1 MSNSIAVGGVGAT
14 PSVDDVFK
22 VARGELTVTLDPTA
36 IGRVRKESPTPKNFV
51 AEEASP
57 VPADGLS
64 TSLSREHARAALYV
78 RTLGLITG
86 KSGVRDSVIK
96 ALVELLNSRSHL
108 AMPAGATD
116 ASVLQAAAS
125 CMYGVGTVF
134 GEACEP
140 LEVSSAISQLP
151 SPALSLD
158 ERAQLCSGMPVT
170 AGVLSVGVVR
180 VSVLLSAF
188 VPIVALSA
196 EALRANMSSLE
207 ASNLESVQQR
217 HPTAVAE
224 ELSTALDGS
233 KLINPRKG
241 GAGNAACIT
250 QVRSLRSPAD
260 HLPQCEYWGLIDI
273 GAVSTPPTC
282 TTLPAVEFLPHMHS
296 TRAGCVERTGLF
308 SVRTRRTRTHSLPLH
323 AMTNGQ

>member
-36 IGRVRKESPTPKNFV
+36 IGRIRKESPTPKNFV
-51 AEEASP
+51 AAEASP

-78 RTLGLITG
+78 RTLALITG

-108 AMPAGATD
+108 AMPAAATD

-125 CMYGVGTVF
+125 CMFGVGTVF

-180 VSVLLSAF
+180 ASVLLSAF

-241 GAGNAACIT
+241 GAGSAACIT
-250 QVRSLRSPAD
+250 QVCSLRSPAAD
-260 HLPQCEYWGLIDI
+260 DLLTTCHNIHI
-273 GAVSTPPTC
+273 GA
-282 TTLPAVEFLPHMHS
+282 
-296 TRAGCVERTGLF
+296 
-308 SVRTRRTRTHSLPLH
+308 
-323 AMTNGQ
+323 